1 MAIWMTLLKKNFASW
16 RNNFCYIYILVMRR
30 EALFEHA
37 TAVEKVDTMR
47 GLLVGLDK
55 GIFPEGSRKI
65 AQAINWFSEKDSS
78 FCF

>member
-1 MAIWMTLLKKNFASW
+1 
-16 RNNFCYIYILVMRR
+16 MRR